1 MVLMQNLPE
10 ASQKNLSNLEC
21 PTFEAKPWV
30 TGKPLSARRVAM
42 ISSSG
47 IHLRDD
53 KRFAGGESGY
63 REIPDGTPAEDII
76 MSHVSV
82 NYDRTG
88 YQQDINT
95 IFPLDRM
102 KELAADGTIGSV
114 AKVHYSFM
122 GATDPR
128 KMEDEARALA
138 QRLKSDDVDSAI
150 LLPV

>member
-10 ASQKNLSNLEC
+10 QSQKNLSNLEC

-30 TGKPLSARRVAM
+30 NDKPLREQRVAV
-42 ISSSG
+42 ISSAG

-53 KRFAGGESGY
+53 RRFAGGESAY
-63 REIPDGTPAEDII
+63 RDIPGDAAAEDII

-82 NYDRTG
+82 NYDRTAF
-88 YQQDINT
+88 QQDLNA
-95 IFPLDRM
+95 IFPLEHM
-102 KELAADGTIGSV
+102 ATLAAEGFIGSV
-114 AKVHYSFM
+114 AETHYSFM

-128 KMEDEARALA
+128 KMEAEARELA
-138 QRLKSDDVDSAI
+138 GRLKAANVDSAI